1 MEEILQYE
9 NLIYSII
16 RKYSNFD
23 KDDMYQVGMLG
34 LINAYKNYDKKLN
47 VKFSTYAYFYIIG
60 EIKKY
65 IRESSTIKISRE
77 LIKLNKSIE
86 KAKDI
91 MRQRLKK
98 EPTIK
103 ELSQFLEIEE
113 EKIKEAQLATEKVK
127 SLDYSYD
134 DESYELYNSIK
145 TEDKTTRP
153 DILDLKNELMNLKEE
168 EKELIIDRYFN
179 EFTQKETSKHL
190 GISQVQVSRKETK
203 ILQKLKSNL

>member
-47 VKFSTYAYFYIIG
+47 VKFSKYAYFYIIG

-77 LIKLNKSIE
+77 LIKLNKRI
-86 KAKDI
+86 
-91 MRQRLKK
+91 
-98 EPTIK
+98 
-103 ELSQFLEIEE
+103 
-113 EKIKEAQLATEKVK
+113 
-127 SLDYSYD
+127 
-134 DESYELYNSIK
+134 
-145 TEDKTTRP
+145 
-153 DILDLKNELMNLKEE
+153 
-168 EKELIIDRYFN
+168 
-179 EFTQKETSKHL
+179 
-190 GISQVQVSRKETK
+190 
-203 ILQKLKSNL
+203 